1 MRLIQ
6 LEKILLSIILII
18 FGLIVLHAPLSV
30 GFGVLFPDYSLII
43 KSWKEILIFISL
55 IILSITIS
63 RRELWRSVFNDWLVR
78 LIAVYAGLHFLLI
91 LFKFNNLTVSLA
103 GLAIDLRYL
112 AFFILVYVFMK
123 ITGGIYKNM
132 ILIVNTLG
140 AVIVTGFAVLQLFLP
155 TDFLKYIGYSRQ
167 SISPYLTVDKNYD
180 YIRIISTLRGPN
192 PLGAYAVIILSI
204 ALAFIVNMKNKLIDK
219 KYTYLAYCLIATSSI
234 ALWFSYS
241 RSALIAG
248 LGAVFVILVVKYANQ
263 INKKLYFAIGI
274 VILVSLG
281 GLFLARDTAIVSNI
295 ILHENPADNND
306 INSNDG
312 HLESLI
318 EGLRRVASEPLG
330 AGIGSTGSASLFG
343 DKPLIIE
350 NQYLFIAHES
360 GWIGLVLFLSIFII
374 IMNRLWHDRQDFLSL
389 GLFASGAGLAFI
401 GLLLPVWVDDTVS
414 IVWWGL
420 SAVAIVGK
428 AKYGISKTNKKT
440 T

>member
-1 MRLIQ
+1 M
-6 LEKILLSIILII
+6 
-18 FGLIVLHAPLSV
+18 
-30 GFGVLFPDYSLII
+30 
-43 KSWKEILIFISL
+43 
-55 IILSITIS
+55 
-63 RRELWRSVFNDWLVR
+63 
-78 LIAVYAGLHFLLI
+78 
-91 LFKFNNLTVSLA
+91 
-103 GLAIDLRYL
+103 
-112 AFFILVYVFMK
+112 
-123 ITGGIYKNM
+123 
-132 ILIVNTLG
+132 
-140 AVIVTGFAVLQLFLP
+140 
-155 TDFLKYIGYSRQ
+155 
-167 SISPYLTVDKNYD
+167 
-180 YIRIISTLRGPN
+180 
-192 PLGAYAVIILSI
+192 
-204 ALAFIVNMKNKLIDK
+204 
-219 KYTYLAYCLIATSSI
+219 
-234 ALWFSYS
+234 
-241 RSALIAG
+241 
-248 LGAVFVILVVKYANQ
+248 
-263 INKKLYFAIGI
+263 
-274 VILVSLG
+274 
-281 GLFLARDTAIVSNI
+281 SNI

-428 AKYGISKTNKKT
+428 AKYGISKTNKKQRELLSFVDGFIKGNGYGPSYREIMRALDYKSVST
-440 T
+440 VAIHIDGLIARGFLKIHSFGTIFRTCCGYQ